1 MLRLLRGENPLVL
14 VPTPSASQQRV
25 ITSPLKQNA
34 VRYIL
39 STRSCDALDGH
50 WTRFIRLKSDNS
62 GNGRNWYKLTLVD
75 QTSSILLMI
84 LVNKKRLKVLFFPVV
99 INCWSSHG
107 KHHIYMFYKLHTLV
121 TRLEGK
127 INLKSKS
134 LN

>member
-84 LVNKKRLKVLFFPVV
+84 LVNKKRLKVLFSRLLSTAGAAMANTIF
-99 INCWSSHG
+99 ICSISS
-107 KHHIYMFYKLHTLV
+107 TLLSPGW
-121 TRLEGK
+121 REK
-127 INLKSKS
+127 
-134 LN
+134 